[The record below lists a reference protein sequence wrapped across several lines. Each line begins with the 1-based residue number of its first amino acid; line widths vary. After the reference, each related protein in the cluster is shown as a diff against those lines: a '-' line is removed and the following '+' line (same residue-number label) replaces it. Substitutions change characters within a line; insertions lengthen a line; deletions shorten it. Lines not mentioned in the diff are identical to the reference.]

1 MMTTTTFALS
11 NGIKRKFNVSSRLD
25 VQVYKKFLET
35 GSWGTGG
42 CPFVLE
48 PPYFSIP
55 EMINDRLIRKFLS
68 VGNNK

>member
-11 NGIKRKFNVSSRLD
+11 NGLKRKFNVSSRSD
-25 VQVYKKFLET
+25 VQMYKKFLET
-35 GSWGTGG
+35 GSWGAGG

-55 EMINDRLIRKFLS
+55 EMINDRLIRKLLS
-68 VGNNK
+68 IGNTK